1 MCDQDRIIVRAV
13 KEGQVDQFAKLIACY
28 EGRLRHFIKQ
38 YLTAYHMHDMVDD
51 LLQETFLKAY
61 HHIHEFRDDEAQ
73 FSTWLYTIAKNTVLS
88 ELRRS
93 HHKDVV
99 YDDQLFAK
107 KPAPEKHPEQSL
119 VLKETTRYVRDAI
132 QTLPERQRA
141 CVVLREYEELD
152 YKDIASRLGLS
163 VSSVKSLLFR
173 ARQSLKQKLESY
185 VMEKTPERADT

>member
-1 MCDQDRIIVRAV
+1 MIVRAV
-13 KEGQVDQFAKLIACY
+13 KEGHIDQFAKLIACY

-61 HHIHEFRDDEAQ
+61 HHIHDFRDDEAQ

-93 HHKDVV
+93 YHQDLA
-99 YDDQLFAK
+99 YDDQLLARR
-107 KPAPEKHPEQSL
+107 PAPEKQPEQSA
-119 VLKETTRYVRDAI
+119 VLKETAQYVQDAI

-173 ARQSLKQKLESY
+173 ARQSLRQKLEPY
-185 VMEKTPERADT
+185 VLEKTPEGADT